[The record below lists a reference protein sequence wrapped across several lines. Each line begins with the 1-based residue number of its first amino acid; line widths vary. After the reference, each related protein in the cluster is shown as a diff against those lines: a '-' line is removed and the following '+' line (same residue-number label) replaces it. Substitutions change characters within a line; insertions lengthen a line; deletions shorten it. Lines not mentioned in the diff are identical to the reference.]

1 MQMLWKQV
9 NCGALGDTSGIT
21 PSLRTLC
28 ARGERHPGDGE
39 MPWQVLNP
47 MLESCGI
54 SLADLQASRR
64 GVSGGVPEALEVMD
78 DNMSDFIRHL
88 RRQLG
93 MTQEEFAHSLGIT
106 VGTVN
111 RWENGRF
118 RPSKLARAT
127 ILEFARRHGVTV
139 QTDQVEQAEMSA
151 DGDKPIH

>member
-1 MQMLWKQV
+1 M
-9 NCGALGDTSGIT
+9 
-21 PSLRTLC
+21 
-28 ARGERHPGDGE
+28 E
-39 MPWQVLNP
+39 
-47 MLESCGI
+47 
-54 SLADLQASRR
+54 
-64 GVSGGVPEALEVMD
+64 

-127 ILEFARRHGVTV
+127 ILDFARRHGVTV
-139 QTDQVEQAEMSA
+139 QTES
-151 DGDKPIH
+151 DGLSPDDSKPIH